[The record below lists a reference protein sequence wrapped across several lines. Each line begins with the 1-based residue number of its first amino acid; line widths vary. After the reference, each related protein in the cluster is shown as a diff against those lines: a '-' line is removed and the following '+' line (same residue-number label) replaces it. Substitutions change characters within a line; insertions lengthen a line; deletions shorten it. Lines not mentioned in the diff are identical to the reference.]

1 MAGVPYIG
9 GIFLAQLTVNEFKEQ
24 FKNMILRLYA
34 EDVTDSD
41 AHQQFTALAILLREQ
56 YAPNLKETRQH
67 YENDRVKEA
76 YYFAIEFL
84 PGRMLQTTMLNLGL
98 TDTITTGLMDMG
110 LDVEKIIDAEP
121 DPGLGNGGLGRLGSE
136 FLDSAAA
143 LHMAL
148 NGNGI
153 RYQYGLFR
161 QMFDNGFQVEMPD
174 DWLRNGNS
182 WEVRRENRAC
192 LVRFGGNVWM
202 APDAFG
208 RLVPHYENTTDVLAV
223 PYDTGIVGYL
233 NHTVNTFRLWSAE
246 LPTDPSKTYNLQQK
260 EDVNEITEILYP
272 DDSNYAG
279 RLLRLK
285 QEYFLVSAG
294 VQSIVRHYRKH
305 HRNLNHMDATVA
317 IHINDT
323 HPAMAIP
330 ELMRIL
336 MDEEFMSWDQAW
348 ALTTKVMS
356 YTNHTLLAESLET
369 WPMDMV
375 AQTVP
380 RIYQII
386 QEIDRRFRGLQIPVY
401 GEERVNRCAPLGDGV
416 VRMAYL
422 AVIGSHSVNGVAKL
436 HTELLESSVL
446 KDLYRIFPEK
456 FNNKTNGVT
465 MRRWIQ
471 IANPPLTKLLDTEVN
486 GDWKHRPLDIIGV
499 QSFAKDP
506 TFLKKL
512 QEVKAKNKRSLAK
525 KIREKLDI
533 SVDPDHAIFDV
544 QIKRLHAY
552 KRQLLHA
559 LYIIDEYQ
567 QIKAGQKLAVPRVHI
582 FGAKAAPS
590 YYYAKE
596 IIKMINE
603 LAKVINHD
611 PDVGDQLRV
620 IFVPNY
626 GVSEAEEIIPAAD
639 VSEQISLAGK
649 EASGT
654 SNMKL
659 MANGAI
665 TLATMDGANIEIA
678 DAVGQDNI
686 VIFGMTATE
695 VAAYTNYSSQAIY
708 DGDKHLQKVVNALV
722 DGTIPNI
729 DREGRDIYNSLLQ
742 YNDEYYV
749 LADYESYA
757 KAQDKITT
765 LYQDPQAWYQMAAIN
780 IAKSGQFSSD
790 LTIARYGDDI
800 WHLTRDQFV
809 N

>member
-1 MAGVPYIG
+1 MAK
-9 GIFLAQLTVNEFKEQ
+9 LTVPEFKEQ
-24 FKNMILRLYA
+24 YKNMILRLYA
-34 EDVTDSD
+34 EDVKDSD
-41 AHQQFTALAILLREQ
+41 AHQQYTALALWLRDY
-56 YAPNLKETRQH
+56 YAPFLKATRQH

-84 PGRMLQTTMLNLGL
+84 PGRMLETNMLNLGV
-98 TDTITTGLMDMG
+98 TDVVTTAMMQMG
-110 LDVEKIIDAEP
+110 LDMDKVVDAEP

-143 LHMAL
+143 LHMPL

-161 QMFDNGFQVEMPD
+161 QSFVNGYQVEMPD
-174 DWLRNGNS
+174 DWLRNGNA
-182 WEVRRENRAC
+182 WEVRKENRAC
-192 LVRFGGNVWM
+192 LVRFGGNTWL
-202 APDAFG
+202 AEDAFG

-223 PYDTGIVGYL
+223 PYDTGVVGYQ
-233 NHTVNTFRLWSAE
+233 NQTVNTFRLWSAE
-246 LPTDPSKTYNLQQK
+246 LPTDPAVTYTLQQK
-260 EDVNEITEILYP
+260 EEVNEITEILYP
-272 DDSNYAG
+272 DDSNYEG

-305 HRNLNHMDATVA
+305 HRSLNHMDATVA

-330 ELMRIL
+330 EMMRIL

-348 ALTTKVMS
+348 AITTKVMS
-356 YTNHTLLAESLET
+356 YTNHTLLSESLET
-369 WPMDMV
+369 WPQDMV

-386 QEIDRRFRGLQIPVY
+386 QEIDRRFRELQTPVY
-401 GEERVNRCAPLGDGV
+401 GADRVNRCAPLGDGT

-436 HTELLESSVL
+436 HTELLEKDVL
-446 KDLYRIFPEK
+446 KDLYRIYPAR
-456 FNNKTNGVT
+456 FNNKTNGIT
-465 MRRWIQ
+465 MRRWLQ
-471 IANPPLTKLLDTEVN
+471 IANPALTHLLNEKLN
-486 GDWKHRPLDIIGV
+486 GDWCHRPLDIMGV

-506 TFLKKL
+506 TFLKEL
-512 QEVKAKNKRSLAK
+512 QEVKHKNKVALAK
-525 KIREKLDI
+525 KIRARENI
-533 SVDPDHAIFDV
+533 SVDPEHAIFDV

-559 LYIIDEYQ
+559 LFIIDEYQ
-567 QIKAGQKLAVPRVHI
+567 QIKAGQPLSVPRVHI
-582 FGAKAAPS
+582 FSAKAAPS

-596 IIKMINE
+596 IIKLINE
-603 LAKVINHD
+603 IANTVNHD
-611 PDVGDQLRV
+611 PAVGDELKV
-620 IFVPNY
+620 VFVPNY
-626 GVSEAEEIIPAAD
+626 GVSEAEDMIPAAD

-678 DAVGQDNI
+678 DAVGEDNI
-686 VIFGMTATE
+686 VTFGMTVDE
-695 VAAYTNYSSQAIY
+695 VGAYTNYSSQAIF
-708 DGDKHLQKVVNALV
+708 DSDKHLQKVVNALI

-729 DREGRDIYNSLLQ
+729 TREGRDIYNSLLQ
-742 YNDEYYV
+742 YNDEYFV
-749 LADYESYA
+749 LADYESYV
-757 KAQDKITT
+757 KAQDKIST
-765 LYQDPQAWYQMAAIN
+765 LYQDPEKWYSMACIN

-800 WHLTRDQFV
+800 WHLTRDQVGV